1 LKYYPL
7 FVTVVYVVIS
17 HRNPEQVLR
26 LVRVLRE
33 GPAALV
39 LVRHDPRWEELTTG
53 QIEAAGAEPVEDGL
67 KATWGG
73 WSQVK
78 LIVSCLREAA
88 ERHDPDWVLVLSG
101 QDYPLRP
108 LADIEADLHASPAD
122 ARLGSVRPVET
133 ERPTAGD
140 DEFFLRCRYRH
151 YARPRVFPSSLPGPI
166 RPLVYARDLPPL
178 VGVRR
183 IEPPPLEFHASA
195 DWLTLG
201 RAGLRAVLTAAVDRR
216 LTRHFRR
223 VAVPSESFFASVL
236 LANPALIVERDSRRF
251 SSFAHGAPHPDTLT
265 SEDLDRLLSSG
276 ADFARKF
283 DATVDPRVLDMLDE
297 HRRSRTGR

>member
-1 LKYYPL
+1 
-7 FVTVVYVVIS
+7 VTVVYIVIS
-17 HRNPEQVLR
+17 HRNPEQVVR

-33 GPAALV
+33 GPAARV
-39 LVRHDPRWEELTTG
+39 LVRHDPRWDPLDAER
-53 QIEAAGAEPVEDGL
+53 IEAAGGEPVEDRI
-67 KATWGG
+67 KARWGG
-73 WSQVK
+73 WSYLN

-88 ERHDPDWVLVLSG
+88 ARHDPDWVLVLSG
-101 QDYPLRP
+101 QDYPLRA
-108 LADIEADLHASPAD
+108 LADIEADLGASPAD
-122 ARLGSVRPVET
+122 ARLGAVRPVET
-133 ERPTAGD
+133 RRPATGD

-166 RPLVYARDLPPL
+166 RPLAYARDLPPL

-183 IEPPPLEFHASA
+183 IEQAPLTFFASA

-201 RAGLRAVLTAAVDRR
+201 RAGLRTVLAASKDRR

-236 LANPALIVERDSRRF
+236 LANPSLIVERDNRRF
-251 SSFAHGAPHPDTLT
+251 SSFAHGAPNPDTLT
-265 SEDLDRLLSSG
+265 SDDYDQILASG

-283 DATVDPRVLDMLDE
+283 DATLDPHVLDLLDE
-297 HRRSRTGR
+297 DRRSRTGR